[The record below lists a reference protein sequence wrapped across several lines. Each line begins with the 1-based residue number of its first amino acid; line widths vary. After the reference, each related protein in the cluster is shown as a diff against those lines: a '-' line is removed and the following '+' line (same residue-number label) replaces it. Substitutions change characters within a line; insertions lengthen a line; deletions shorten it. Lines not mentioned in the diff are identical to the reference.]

1 MMSRGLKELAVAA
14 ALALGVA
21 APAHAGCCVVGEV
34 LVEPVEV
41 GQMYVV
47 NQGPILAGPGHYLR
61 RESPDALP
69 YAGGYP
75 YVGPIYTG
83 YPYGLQNS
91 GGYPRGSYSP
101 FTGYPYVEPPHGLNA
116 PSYVKYRM
124 SYRGARVYRRPAGP
138 RVD

>member
-1 MMSRGLKELAVAA
+1 MSRRLNVLAAVAA
-14 ALALGVA
+14 LLLSPT
-21 APAHAGCCVVGEV
+21 APAHAGCCPVGEV
-34 LVEPVEV
+34 LEPVEV

-47 NQGPILAGPGHYLR
+47 NQGPIFAGPGHYLR

-83 YPYGLQNS
+83 YPYGFQNS

-101 FTGYPYVEPPHGLNA
+101 FTGYPYVDPPRGLNA
-116 PSYVKYRM
+116 PSYVKYQ
-124 SYRGARVYRRPAGP
+124 SYRPGYVHRRALGPAR
-138 RVD
+138 